1 MPTITHVSRKELTAA
16 EIVDAVENG
25 ERVIIDVSILS
36 KTISLVIRKQ
46 DGTYYCD
53 TPMKL
58 MTHESRDEL
67 RQCLEQFRLVKREQ
81 TDETDVSPVAA

>member
-1 MPTITHVSRKELTAA
+1 MPTITRISRKELTAA
-16 EIVDAVENG
+16 EIADAVENG
-25 ERVIIDVSILS
+25 ERVIIDVSVLS